1 MAWNEPGGSKD
12 RDPWGNRDKEQG
24 PPDLDE
30 VVKKMRDKFGGLF
43 GGGGG
48 SHRSS
53 SSGGNTGIISI
64 VVLALIGWLVYDV
77 TYIIDQRERGVVL
90 RFGKYVDTLQPGPSF
105 RLPRPFETVE
115 VVNVDAV
122 RSVKIGLNRRESYM
136 LSQDQ
141 NIVDIQFNIQYRI
154 KDLPAFRFKND
165 APEQA
170 LSQAAESAVREI
182 AGRNKMDFLIQK
194 EGRAVVGSQ
203 ARALVQKILDN
214 YGTGIIITQFNLQ
227 KSKEPEEVR
236 AAFADAVKA
245 EADEVRYKNQAE
257 TYQQEVL
264 GKARGASQRALQD
277 AQAYRARV
285 IESSKGEADR
295 FVKLLKEYEKAPEV
309 TRERLYI
316 EAMES
321 VLTNST
327 KIMTGSKGGGNSNLL
342 YLPLDQLMNQSRQT
356 TGQSQGWKPSEDS
369 SSNREAPAP
378 AVDLRS
384 KGGR

>member
-1 MAWNEPGGSKD
+1 
-12 RDPWGNRDKEQG
+12 
-24 PPDLDE
+24 
-30 VVKKMRDKFGGLF
+30 
-43 GGGGG
+43 
-48 SHRSS
+48 
-53 SSGGNTGIISI
+53 
-64 VVLALIGWLVYDV
+64 VLALIAWLVYDV

-90 RFGKYVDTLQPGPSF
+90 RFGKHVDTLQPGASF

-115 VVNVDAV
+115 VANVDAV

-154 KDLPAFRFKND
+154 KDLPAFLFRND

-194 EGRAVVGSQ
+194 EGRAAVGGQ
-203 ARALVQKILDN
+203 ARNLVQKILDD

-257 TYQQEVL
+257 TYRQEVL
-264 GKARGASQRALQD
+264 GRARGASQRALQD

-295 FVKLLKEYEKAPEV
+295 FTKLLKEYEKAPEV

-316 EAMES
+316 ETMES
-321 VLTNST
+321 VLSNST
-327 KIMTGSKGGGNSNLL
+327 KIMTGSKGSGNNNLL
-342 YLPLDQLMNQSRQT
+342 YLPLDQLINQSRQAA
-356 TGQSQGWKPSEDS
+356 GESQVWKPSEDS
-369 SSNREAPAP
+369 SSNQEAPAP
-378 AVDLRS
+378 AVDLRN